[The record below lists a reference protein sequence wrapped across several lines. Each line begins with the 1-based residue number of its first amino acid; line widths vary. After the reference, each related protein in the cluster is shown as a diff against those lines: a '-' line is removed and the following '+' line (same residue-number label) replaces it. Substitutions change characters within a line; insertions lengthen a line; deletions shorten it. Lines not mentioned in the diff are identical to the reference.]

1 MWKIV
6 CACEMS
12 VVDVGWSYE
21 GKEYGERD
29 EIVNIL
35 EGAKKGKKRE
45 LERLN

>member
-21 GKEYGERD
+21 GKVYGERD

-35 EGAKKGKKRE
+35 EGVKKSKKKE